1 MKKSMKMLLSTVMWL
16 TIIGGVQAADTSV
29 LEEVIVNADKDKAYA
44 GGYLSQNT
52 SLGMLRNKDMM
63 ELPAAT
69 MTITDQSIKDFA
81 ISGNNEVMDIL
92 SLNPSIRRTTS
103 PNVVSVRGKYTTASQ
118 MSVNNIP
125 GMYSNFTMG
134 TNFIGNIDVL
144 GGPSLV

>member
-1 MKKSMKMLLSTVMWL
+1 M
-16 TIIGGVQAADTSV
+16 GGVQAADTSV

-103 PNVVSVRGKYTTASQ
+103 PNAFYPGGRAASCNRRHTTSHGAAGRAAAS
-118 MSVNNIP
+118 IRE
-125 GMYSNFTMG
+125 
-134 TNFIGNIDVL
+134 
-144 GGPSLV
+144 

>member
-1 MKKSMKMLLSTVMWL
+1 MVDNNW
-16 TIIGGVQAADTSV
+16 GVQATDTSV

-81 ISGNNEVMDIL
+81 ISG
-92 SLNPSIRRTTS
+92 
-103 PNVVSVRGKYTTASQ
+103 KA
-118 MSVNNIP
+118 MSHKRLI
-125 GMYSNFTMG
+125 F
-134 TNFIGNIDVL
+134 DEK
-144 GGPSLV
+144 

>member
-1 MKKSMKMLLSTVMWL
+1 
-16 TIIGGVQAADTSV
+16 
-29 LEEVIVNADKDKAYA
+29 
-44 GGYLSQNT
+44 
-52 SLGMLRNKDMM
+52 MLRNKDMM

-103 PNVVSVRGKYTTASQ
+103 PSVVSVRGRYTTASQ

-125 GMYSNFTMG
+125 VLVRPSETM
-134 TNFIGNIDVL
+134 TI
-144 GGPSLV
+144 

>member
-1 MKKSMKMLLSTVMWL
+1 M
-16 TIIGGVQAADTSV
+16 GGVQAADTSV

-103 PNVVSVRGKYTTASQ
+103 PNVVSVRGKYTTAS
-118 MSVNNIP
+118 
-125 GMYSNFTMG
+125 
-134 TNFIGNIDVL
+134 
-144 GGPSLV
+144 